1 MPTVFI
7 PAQLRSLTG
16 GHSQVEVDAST
27 VGEAIAQLD
36 LRFAGIRARLCQENE
51 LLPGLQISI
60 NERFSRQGLSASL
73 LPDSELHFLPVIG
86 GG

>member
-16 GHSQVEVDAST
+16 GSTTVELTGTT
-27 VGEAIAQLD
+27 VGEVIDD
-36 LRFAGIRARLCQENE
+36 LEAKFPGIRARLCQGTE
-51 LLPGLQISI
+51 LMPGLQVSI
-60 NERFSRQGLSASL
+60 DHRFSRQGLSAVL
-73 LPDSELHFLPVIG
+73 EPGSEVHFLPVIG